1 MVTINRF
8 IINKQKL
15 IDKKLIELVEEL
27 EAPSLLK
34 EAIEYAIKAGG
45 KRLRPILL
53 MSTYEGFSTELK
65 KATHPAVALELIH
78 TYSLIHDDLPAM
90 DDDDLRRGQPTLH
103 RQFDEATAILVGD
116 GLLTYAFQLI
126 SSSPFLEAEEK
137 VYVIQQLSQAS
148 GVNGM
153 VGGQYLDLKAENEE
167 IEEHELSTI
176 HIKKTGALIQAAIK
190 IGAYLGGATPP
201 QIESLQTFGYYLGL
215 TFQVQ
220 DDLLDVEG
228 DSNELGKLTGS
239 DLARNKSTYPKLL
252 GLQGAKDQKN
262 QYMDKAKEAYLSS
275 NVNQPRLLE
284 LINVFGN
291 RSN

>member
-1 MVTINRF
+1 MTINRF
-8 IINKQKL
+8 ILNKQKL

-275 NVNQPRLLE
+275 NVDQPRLLE

>member
-1 MVTINRF
+1 M
-8 IINKQKL
+8 

-275 NVNQPRLLE
+275 NVDQPRLLE

>member
-1 MVTINRF
+1 MTINRF